1 MSVQP
6 FPMAAASDVSPAEA
20 VRRLYVEHSGEL
32 RLGVAR
38 LAGKHLDADDLL
50 QEVFMVAL
58 RKPQD
63 VLTADSPKAWLYG
76 VAVKV
81 AASRRRTATVR
92 RFFGFDEVGEL
103 ADPESPTRTVE
114 QRDAS
119 KRVERVLSKLSDK
132 KREVLVL
139 HELQGLPGE
148 EIAAALQI
156 PLKTV
161 WTRLFHARKDFAA
174 ELARLDV
181 VEARTSGLPQERRH
195 G

>member
-1 MSVQP
+1 
-6 FPMAAASDVSPAEA
+6 MAAASEVSPAEA
-20 VRRLYVEHSGEL
+20 VRRLYVAHAAEL
-32 RLGVAR
+32 RLGIAR
-38 LAGKHLDADDLL
+38 LAGKHLDPDDLL

-63 VLTADSPKAWLYG
+63 VLAADAPKAWLYG

-92 RFFGFDEVGEL
+92 RFFGFDEVAEV
-103 ADPESPTRTVE
+103 ASAESPSRTVE
-114 QRDAS
+114 QRDAA
-119 KRVERVLSKLSDK
+119 RHVERVLSKLSDK

-139 HELQGLPGE
+139 HELQGLQGE
-148 EIAAALQI
+148 DIAVALGI

-181 VEARTSGLPQERRH
+181 IEARTSGLPQERRH

>member
-1 MSVQP
+1 ME
-6 FPMAAASDVSPAEA
+6 SDLSPAEA
-20 VRRLYVEHSGEL
+20 VRRLYVAHAAEL
-32 RLGVAR
+32 RLGAAR
-38 LAGKHLDADDLL
+38 LAGRDLDPDDLL

-58 RKPQD
+58 RKPND

-81 AASRRRTATVR
+81 AASRRRTAKLR
-92 RFFGFDEVGEL
+92 RFFGLDDVAEV
-103 ADPESPTRTVE
+103 ASPESPTRTME

-119 KRVERVLSKLSDK
+119 KRVEQVLSKLSDK

-139 HELQGLPGE
+139 FELQGLPGE

-161 WTRLFHARKDFAA
+161 WTRLFHARKEFAA
-174 ELARLDV
+174 ELARLEV
-181 VEARTSGLPQERRH
+181 IEQRTSGVAEERRH
-195 G
+195 E

>member
-6 FPMAAASDVSPAEA
+6 FLMAMESELSPAEA
-20 VRRLYVEHSGEL
+20 VRRLYVAHAAEL
-32 RLGVAR
+32 RLGAAR
-38 LAGKHLDADDLL
+38 LAGRDLDPDDLL

-58 RKPQD
+58 RKPAD

-81 AASRRRTATVR
+81 AASRRRTAKVR
-92 RFFGFDEVGEL
+92 RFFGLDDVAEV
-103 ADPESPTRTVE
+103 ASPESPTRTME

-119 KRVERVLSKLSDK
+119 KRVEQVLSKLSDK

-139 HELQGLPGE
+139 FELQGLPGE

-161 WTRLFHARKDFAA
+161 WTRLFHARKEFAA
-174 ELARLDV
+174 ELARLEV
-181 VEARTSGLPQERRH
+181 IEQRTSGVTEERRH
-195 G
+195 D

>member
-6 FPMAAASDVSPAEA
+6 FPMAMESELSPTEA
-20 VRRLYVEHSGEL
+20 VRRLYVTHAAEL
-32 RLGVAR
+32 RLGAAR
-38 LAGKHLDADDLL
+38 LAGRDLDPDDLL

-58 RKPQD
+58 RKHAD

-81 AASRRRTATVR
+81 AASRRRTAKVR
-92 RFFGFDEVGEL
+92 RCFGLDDVAEV
-103 ADPESPTRTVE
+103 ASPESPTRTME

-119 KRVERVLSKLSDK
+119 KRVEQVLSKLSDK

-139 HELQGLPGE
+139 FELQGLPGE

-161 WTRLFHARKDFAA
+161 WTRLFHARKEFAA
-174 ELARLDV
+174 ELARLEV
-181 VEARTSGLPQERRH
+181 IEQRTSGLTEERRH
-195 G
+195 D

>member
-1 MSVQP
+1 MTLGE
-6 FPMAAASDVSPAEA
+6 SPREA
-20 VRRLYVEHSGEL
+20 VRRLYVAHAAEL

-38 LAGKHLDADDLL
+38 LAGRDLDPDDLL
-50 QEVFMVAL
+50 HEVFIVAL
-58 RKPQD
+58 RKPDD
-63 VLTADSPKAWLYG
+63 VLSADAPKAWLYG

-81 AASRRRTATVR
+81 AASRRRTAKLR
-92 RFFGFDEVGEL
+92 RFLGLEDVHEV
-103 ADPESPTRTVE
+103 ASAESSSRTAE

-119 KRVERVLSKLSDK
+119 KRVEQVLSKLSDK

-174 ELARLDV
+174 ELARL
-181 VEARTSGLPQERRH
+181 ELIEQRTSGLKEERH

>member
-1 MSVQP
+1 MSLQALA
-6 FPMAAASDVSPAEA
+6 MTLEESPREA
-20 VRRLYVEHSGEL
+20 VRRLYVAHAAEL

-38 LAGKHLDADDLL
+38 LAGRDLDPDDLL
-50 QEVFMVAL
+50 HEVFIIAL

-63 VLTADSPKAWLYG
+63 LLTADAPKAWLYG

-81 AASRRRTATVR
+81 AASRRRTAKLR
-92 RFFGFDEVGEL
+92 RFFGLEDVGEV
-103 ADPESPTRTVE
+103 ASAESSSRTAE
-114 QRDAS
+114 QRDAAR
-119 KRVERVLSKLSDK
+119 RVEQVLSKLSDK

-148 EIAAALQI
+148 EIAAALQV

-174 ELARLDV
+174 ELARL
-181 VEARTSGLPQERRH
+181 ELIEQRTSGLKEERH

>member
-6 FPMAAASDVSPAEA
+6 FPMAMESDLSPAEA
-20 VRRLYVEHSGEL
+20 VRRLYVAHAAEL
-32 RLGVAR
+32 RLGAAR
-38 LAGKHLDADDLL
+38 LAGRDLDPDDLL

-58 RKPQD
+58 RKPND

-81 AASRRRTATVR
+81 AASRRRTAKVR
-92 RFFGFDEVGEL
+92 RFFGLDDVAEV
-103 ADPESPTRTVE
+103 ASPESPTRTME

-119 KRVERVLSKLSDK
+119 KRVEQVLSKLSDK

-139 HELQGLPGE
+139 FELQGLPGE

-161 WTRLFHARKDFAA
+161 WTRLFHARKEFAA
-174 ELARLDV
+174 ELARLEV
-181 VEARTSGLPQERRH
+181 IEQRTSGVAEERRH
-195 G
+195 E

>member
-1 MSVQP
+1 
-6 FPMAAASDVSPAEA
+6 MAFEVSSAEA
-20 VRRLYVEHSGEL
+20 VRRLYVAHAAEL
-32 RLGVAR
+32 RLGVGR
-38 LAGKHLDADDLL
+38 LAGRDLDPDDLL
-50 QEVFMVAL
+50 QEVFIVAL
-58 RKPQD
+58 RKPND

-81 AASRRRTATVR
+81 AASRRRTAKVR
-92 RFFGFDEVGEL
+92 RFFGLDDVGDV
-103 ADPESPTRTVE
+103 ASAESSSRSVE

-119 KRVERVLSKLSDK
+119 RRVEQVLSKLSDK

-148 EIAAALQI
+148 DIAAALRI

-174 ELARLDV
+174 ELARL
-181 VEARTSGLPQERRH
+181 ELIEQRTSGLKEARH

>member
-1 MSVQP
+1 MSLQALA
-6 FPMAAASDVSPAEA
+6 MTLEESPREA
-20 VRRLYVEHSGEL
+20 VRRLYVAHAAEL

-38 LAGKHLDADDLL
+38 LAGRDLDPDDLL
-50 QEVFMVAL
+50 HEVFIIAL
-58 RKPQD
+58 RKPHD
-63 VLTADSPKAWLYG
+63 LLTADAPKAWLYG

-81 AASRRRTATVR
+81 AASRRRTAKLR
-92 RFFGFDEVGEL
+92 RFFGLEDVGEV
-103 ADPESPTRTVE
+103 ASAESSSRTAE
-114 QRDAS
+114 QRDAAR
-119 KRVERVLSKLSDK
+119 RVEQVLSKLSDK

-148 EIAAALQI
+148 EIAAALQV

-174 ELARLDV
+174 ELARL
-181 VEARTSGLPQERRH
+181 ELIEQRTSGLKEERH

>member
-1 MSVQP
+1 MSLQALA
-6 FPMAAASDVSPAEA
+6 MTLEESPREA
-20 VRRLYVEHSGEL
+20 VRRLYAAHAAEL

-38 LAGKHLDADDLL
+38 LAGRDLDPDDLL
-50 QEVFMVAL
+50 HEVFIIAL

-63 VLTADSPKAWLYG
+63 LLTADAPKAWLYG

-81 AASRRRTATVR
+81 AASRRRTAKLR
-92 RFFGFDEVGEL
+92 RFFGLEDVGEV
-103 ADPESPTRTVE
+103 ASAESSSRTAE
-114 QRDAS
+114 QRDAAR
-119 KRVERVLSKLSDK
+119 RVEQVLSKLSDK

-148 EIAAALQI
+148 EIAAALQV

-174 ELARLDV
+174 ELARL
-181 VEARTSGLPQERRH
+181 ELIEQRTSGLKEERH

>member
-1 MSVQP
+1 
-6 FPMAAASDVSPAEA
+6 MAAASEVSPAEA
-20 VRRLYVEHSGEL
+20 VRRLYVAHAAEL
-32 RLGVAR
+32 RLGIAR
-38 LAGKHLDADDLL
+38 LAGKHLDPDDLL

-63 VLTADSPKAWLYG
+63 VLSADAPKAWLYG

-92 RFFGFDEVGEL
+92 RFFGFDEVAEVAG
-103 ADPESPTRTVE
+103 AESPARTAE
-114 QRDAS
+114 QRDAA
-119 KRVERVLSKLSDK
+119 RHVERVLSKLSDK

-139 HELQGLPGE
+139 HELQGLQGE
-148 EIAAALQI
+148 DIAVALGI

-181 VEARTSGLPQERRH
+181 IEARTSGLPPERRH